1 VLFTFMPFIL
11 FVIVIVIPAYLI
23 AYSIFST
30 HQGYWCDISE
40 FAIKS
45 LEMPLYV
52 KFFVCFCMW
61 SKEDK
66 VDSELDSDTAETS
79 NADLSFRVLDLQSLA
94 LEQLQRSLLTAN
106 VAVLVP
112 CIRIF
117 SIGANTCGVLVASIL
132 VSVASKGNDC
142 DVLLSIIK

>member
-1 VLFTFMPFIL
+1 MPFIL

-66 VDSELDSDTAETS
+66 VDSELDSDIAETS
-79 NADLSFRVLDLQSLA
+79 DADLSFRVWDIQSLA
-94 LEQLQRSLLTAN
+94 LL
-106 VAVLVP
+106 
-112 CIRIF
+112 
-117 SIGANTCGVLVASIL
+117 ASNSPKIL
-132 VSVASKGNDC
+132 VRQTLEFGLLASEQK
-142 DVLLSIIK
+142 L